1 MQSVERKRIYLETYA
16 IQLRMQSNRIKSVH
30 SNNRC
35 IRLIFNHFKEL
46 FALFSGRLWEKV
58 YKVKTRFVFEGVFEV
73 KASSRV
79 EARQMVQDNCGMVLH
94 SGIQTT
100 LEDDVIDWNFSCHPD
115 KKIVSVVK

>member
-1 MQSVERKRIYLETYA
+1 MN
-16 IQLRMQSNRIKSVH
+16 M
-30 SNNRC
+30 
-35 IRLIFNHFKEL
+35 
-46 FALFSGRLWEKV
+46 EKV

-94 SGIQTT
+94 SGIQST

>member
-1 MQSVERKRIYLETYA
+1 M
-16 IQLRMQSNRIKSVH
+16 
-30 SNNRC
+30 
-35 IRLIFNHFKEL
+35 
-46 FALFSGRLWEKV
+46 EKV

-73 KASSRV
+73 KAQSRV

-115 KKIVSVVK
+115 KKIISVVKQVSGYAQMNQVRIQFWT

>member
-1 MQSVERKRIYLETYA
+1 MLVDDRVDCSPRITSYNVCYTKL
-16 IQLRMQSNRIKSVH
+16 LR
-30 SNNRC
+30 
-35 IRLIFNHFKEL
+35 
-46 FALFSGRLWEKV
+46 
-58 YKVKTRFVFEGVFEV
+58 V

>member
-1 MQSVERKRIYLETYA
+1 MN
-16 IQLRMQSNRIKSVH
+16 M
-30 SNNRC
+30 
-35 IRLIFNHFKEL
+35 
-46 FALFSGRLWEKV
+46 EKV

-79 EARQMVQDNCGMVLH
+79 EAHQMVQDNCGMVLH

-115 KKIVSVVK
+115 KKIISVVK

>member
-1 MQSVERKRIYLETYA
+1 MT
-16 IQLRMQSNRIKSVH
+16 
-30 SNNRC
+30 
-35 IRLIFNHFKEL
+35 
-46 FALFSGRLWEKV
+46 KV

-94 SGIQTT
+94 SGIGIQTT
-100 LEDDVIDWNFSCHPD
+100 LKDDVIDWNFSCHPD